1 MFPHRE
7 SIMNAI
13 APTPPLMSSQAA
25 ANRLAGMYG
34 GTASGNPAD
43 AISAGVIDSELAQI
57 DGQLDVA
64 TLLDTQST
72 TADSVLGSIT
82 DLLNDASTLVIASAG
97 NTISDAEK
105 QANQTQM
112 DSILDTI
119 NRLGSNPNINS
130 NAWIKLG
137 DLTADDIGTISI
149 GSEDF
154 LLSDVGSGQPL
165 NLLNG
170 NLNGAAL
177 SIDQAI
183 NDISDMRE
191 EIGSASQGSEA
202 EQYILMN
209 SEIELTAGLST
220 LGNLSDAMASS
231 RQVRSMMLTTGYAA
245 NSPGGILSLLA

>member
-1 MFPHRE
+1 
-7 SIMNAI
+7 
-13 APTPPLMSSQAA
+13 
-25 ANRLAGMYG
+25 MYG

-43 AISAGVIDSELAQI
+43 AIGAGVIDSELAQI

-64 TLLDTQST
+64 SLLDTQST

-97 NTISDAEK
+97 NTISDAER

-137 DLTADDIGTISI
+137 DLTADDVGTISI
-149 GSEDF
+149 GSVDF
-154 LLSDVGSGQPL
+154 FLSDVGSGQPL

-170 NLNGAAL
+170 NLDGAAL

-191 EIGSASQGSEA
+191 EIGSCLPGQRGRAIHPDEFRNRADRQPFIARQSHRCDGIFPASPLHDADHRLCRQ
-202 EQYILMN
+202 LPRRN
-209 SEIELTAGLST
+209 SLPFGVTV
-220 LGNLSDAMASS
+220 NVM
-231 RQVRSMMLTTGYAA
+231 
-245 NSPGGILSLLA
+245 